1 MAVRVPFWSFYP
13 RISAGLGDDCLMEVT
28 FGWRSNGGK
37 EVRRGWGNGHKKF
50 VTTAKECVP
59 PQACPSLYQIRTCA
73 LPVFHGGLKTNQ
85 GRGRDKVAVTS
96 GHTELSR
103 LLGTVERRGKP
114 CLLINVQAQRYYNR
128 NRSMALYSTID
139 PSLILLRTYENL
151 THSISPSDFFFVKES
166 RMSVC
171 FCPSKA
177 LSSRLLGS
185 LTLMLLLRSSAS
197 FLVRSSGLP
206 ASAALDAARHRG
218 GAASARA
225 LAFSSYKGRSLSASV
240 DLGGSAVTRLD
251 KAVDVFGE
259 KQPKKEWDYVAH
271 HPR

>member
-1 MAVRVPFWSFYP
+1 
-13 RISAGLGDDCLMEVT
+13 
-28 FGWRSNGGK
+28 
-37 EVRRGWGNGHKKF
+37 
-50 VTTAKECVP
+50 
-59 PQACPSLYQIRTCA
+59 
-73 LPVFHGGLKTNQ
+73 
-85 GRGRDKVAVTS
+85 
-96 GHTELSR
+96 
-103 LLGTVERRGKP
+103 
-114 CLLINVQAQRYYNR
+114 
-128 NRSMALYSTID
+128 
-139 PSLILLRTYENL
+139 
-151 THSISPSDFFFVKES
+151 
-166 RMSVC
+166 MSVC

-271 HPR
+271 HPRYEMVRSEVVQEYGAKVTLYRHRKTQTEIMSVTVDDDNKVFGITFRTPPTDSTGLPHILEHSVLCGSRKFPVK